1 MFTRVKTTTTSKPQ
15 ASLAGSDKMLHY
27 TTHALTANGRA
38 DRASSAYA
46 GLWFA
51 SMSTDAGSVAVN
63 ASFCGPARDWLHLRH
78 RTLCEADFGISKGA
92 AYWRAMSR
100 AIVRI
105 SAGVS
110 AGTKHWERK
119 RNE

>member
-1 MFTRVKTTTTSKPQ
+1 
-15 ASLAGSDKMLHY
+15 MLQY

-92 AYWRAMSR
+92 AYWRASLVQMS
-100 AIVRI
+100 A
-105 SAGVS
+105 SALACPQAPSIGS
-110 AGTKHWERK
+110 ESETSETG
-119 RNE
+119 